1 MTAGRMAAAVCGQQA
16 RHPPHR
22 VAPRAGAAA
31 RGEPV
36 RRIASTEDIVRLCI
50 PIVRDDGPDSVISSH
65 FGSAPWFMVVD
76 TATRTRAAFA
86 NTNMHHEHGRCSP
99 LETLSSER
107 LDGVVVR
114 SIGRN
119 ALSRLRQAGLDVLRT
134 ERETVGEALAAF
146 DAGWLRQVLATHAC
160 GGHREREEG

>member
-1 MTAGRMAAAVCGQQA
+1 MAAAVCSTMRGILVIRKLLVPA
-16 RHPPHR
+16 GSG
-22 VAPRAGAAA
+22 RAGH
-31 RGEPV
+31 G
-36 RRIASTEDIVRLCI
+36 ASRQLEEIVRLCI

-76 TATRTRAAFA
+76 TATGTRAALA
-86 NTNMHHEHGRCSP
+86 NTNVHHEHGRCSP

-114 SIGRN
+114 SIGRS

-146 DAGWLRQVLATHAC
+146 EAGWLRQVLATHAC